1 MVRDR
6 IGLGEVGVESR
17 LTLSRSGLGTT
28 HALPNH
34 SPRGPGGVNLQ
45 QVAEDEYE
53 RCGHQEQEPSNPSTV
68 HIYESS
74 CGCYL
79 FNLFKAAQ
87 RPRSQAPRQWRPA
100 SKLSAIA
107 ASSGA
112 RWLSLRAFICLA
124 RFRVVN

>member
-17 LTLSRSGLGTT
+17 LNLSRSGLGTT

-79 FNLFKAAQ
+79 FNLFKAAHVLA
-87 RPRSQAPRQWRPA
+87 QARRATEPGQTESRDPA
-100 SKLSAIA
+100 LA
-107 ASSGA
+107 AA
-112 RWLSLRAFICLA
+112 RC
-124 RFRVVN
+124 